1 MKWLKYF
8 VLVLFHPVDTFYLI
22 KKDSTQDGKYIMELK
37 PSNHQTHEKDRKNIS
52 KIALIAIML
61 AAVLMKII
69 YVYTVNFTVSTTTAA
84 EANAFLEIGI
94 IVIPI
99 LLWALASYALMTICG
114 GEATI
119 GEAFAISIYSLV
131 PYIVLTPVTILFSA
145 SEQAFF
151 VGIQSAIIA
160 WVVLLLF
167 IGFMQSN
174 GLKFSHA
181 VGFAIL
187 SILVMVLIAVVVLL
201 AIGLGSQIY
210 KFIQEF
216 SAEIKY
222 LIR

>member
-22 KKDSTQDGKYIMELK
+22 K
-37 PSNHQTHEKDRKNIS
+37 KDRKNIS

-131 PYIVLTPVTILFSA
+131 PYIVLTPATILISHVFSA

-151 VGIQSAIIA
+151 VGIQGAIIA

>member
-22 KKDSTQDGKYIMELK
+22 K
-37 PSNHQTHEKDRKNIS
+37 KDRKNIS

-94 IVIPI
+94 IVVPI
-99 LLWALASYALMTICG
+99 LLWALASYALMTVCG

-131 PYIVLTPVTILFSA
+131 PYIVLTPVTILISHVFSA
-145 SEQAFF
+145 SELAFYI
-151 VGIQSAIIA
+151 GIQSAIIA

-181 VGFAIL
+181 VGFTIL
-187 SILVMVLIAVVVLL
+187 SVLVMVLIAVVVLL

>member
-1 MKWLKYF
+1 MKWIKYF

-22 KKDSTQDGKYIMELK
+22 KKD
-37 PSNHQTHEKDRKNIS
+37 RKNIS
-52 KIALIAIML
+52 KIALLAIML

-69 YVYTVNFTVSTTTAA
+69 YVYTVNFTVSTTTSA
-84 EANAFLEIGI
+84 EANAFIEIGI
-94 IVIPI
+94 IVLPI
-99 LLWALASYALMTICG
+99 ILWALASYALMTICG

-119 GEAFAISIYSLV
+119 GEAFAISIYSLA
-131 PYIVLTPVTILFSA
+131 PYIVLTPVTILISHVFSA
-145 SEQAFF
+145 SELTFY

-160 WVVLLLF
+160 WVVVLLF

-187 SILVMVLIAVVVLL
+187 GILVMVLIAVVVLL

-216 SAEIKY
+216 TAEIKF
-222 LIR
+222 LLR

>member
-8 VLVLFHPVDTFYLI
+8 VLVLFHPIDTFYLI
-22 KKDSTQDGKYIMELK
+22 K
-37 PSNHQTHEKDRKNIS
+37 KDRKNIS
-52 KIALIAIML
+52 KIALLAIML

-69 YVYTVNFTVSTTTAA
+69 YVYTVNFTVSSTTAA

-94 IVIPI
+94 IVVPI
-99 LLWALASYALMTICG
+99 MLWALASYALMTICG

-119 GEAFAISIYSLV
+119 SEAFAISIYSLA
-131 PYIVLTPVTILFSA
+131 PYIVLTPVTILISHVFSA
-145 SEQAFF
+145 SELAFYI
-151 VGIQSAIIA
+151 GIRSAIIA

-181 VGFAIL
+181 IGFAIL
-187 SILVMVLIAVVVLL
+187 GILVMVLIAVVVLL

-216 SAEIKY
+216 SAEVKY